1 MDMETYEQ
9 VPVDEAMLGDNKD
22 LIKDSMNLSLLT
34 TDEGVVGIEM
44 PNFVNLE
51 VKQTDP
57 GIRGDTATGGTK
69 PATLESGAVVQV
81 PLFINNGDVLRID
94 TRTRQYVERV

>member
-1 MDMETYEQ
+1 MT
-9 VPVDEAMLGDNKD
+9 
-22 LIKDSMNLSLLT
+22 LSLLT

-57 GIRGDTATGGTK
+57 GIRGDTAAGGTK
-69 PATLESGAVVQV
+69 PAALESGAVVQV
-81 PLFINNGDVLRID
+81 PLFVNNGDVLRID